1 MKIGFTYDLRRNH
14 QPSQNSPADFYGE
27 FETDETID
35 AITETIT
42 SLGHEVVKI
51 GDLESLLPFLTAGN
65 RVDLVFNMA
74 EGRHGR
80 ARESQVPGVL
90 EAYQIPY
97 TFSDPL
103 SLAICLDKGLT
114 KDILRS
120 ANIPTPDY
128 QIFYPDQPITLIQ
141 ISQEAM
147 PFFLKPLYEGTSKGI
162 DKNAI
167 VHTEETMR
175 TRIRWLWAEYK
186 QPVLLEKYLSGREFT
201 VGVLGAGTETRII
214 GVAEIS
220 LKKEREVYG
229 FFEKE
234 ACERFVSYDFFT
246 EEPLYSE
253 LSMLAEKTWKILE
266 CRDGGRVDI
275 RLDENGCPQVLEVN
289 TLPGMHPTHS
299 DLPIIAAHAGMT
311 YAALLDEI
319 LGYAIKRMK

>member
-1 MKIGFTYDLRRNH
+1 MKIGFTYDLRRKH

-51 GDLESLLPFLTAGN
+51 GDLASLLHFLAAGN

-80 ARESQVPGVL
+80 ARESQVPGIL

-114 KDILRS
+114 KDILRG

-128 QIFYPDQPITLIQ
+128 QVFQPDQPITLSQ
-141 ISQEAM
+141 ISPAAM
-147 PFFLKPLYEGTSKGI
+147 PFFLKPIYEGTSKGI

-167 VHTEETMR
+167 VYTEEAMR
-175 TRIRWLWAEYK
+175 ARIRWLWDEYK

-201 VGVLGAGTETRII
+201 VGVLGAGTETRILGI
-214 GVAEIS
+214 AEIL
-220 LKKEREVYG
+220 LKNEREVYG

-234 ACERFVSYDFFT
+234 ACEHFVSYDFFT
-246 EEPLYSE
+246 EQPLFGE
-253 LSMLAEKTWKILE
+253 LSTLAEKTWQILE

-275 RLDENGCPQVLEVN
+275 RLDEHGRPQVLEVN

-299 DLPIIAAHAGMT
+299 DLPIIAMNAGMT
-311 YAALLDEI
+311 YAELLDEI
-319 LGYAIKRMK
+319 LLYAIQRME